1 MEEKHLRKQPR
12 TFRLNPKSIR
22 RAKTARVGRRGLHE
36 LEDYFRGISGF
47 NLNTIGDSEHET
59 TYGEV
64 SNHGIYILAEH
75 FKRYAPL
82 SKFPVSSRNFFDIGS
97 GVGRAVVGMALLVP
111 EIHANGIEIVPER
124 IRLAQTAL
132 SRIHSRS
139 LGSRIQIRQGNFL
152 DSAISYNS
160 VCWIFI
166 SNLSF
171 KPEIQR
177 ALAERLEKECSPGC
191 VIICSKELPFST
203 DAVRFERIG
212 VNLIVPMSWSVIST
226 CHVYRRVLK
235 I

>member
-1 MEEKHLRKQPR
+1 MEEKQPRKPPR
-12 TFRLNPKSIR
+12 TFRLNPKSIK
-22 RAKTARVGRRGLHE
+22 RAKTVRVGRRGLHDLDE
-36 LEDYFRGISGF
+36 YFRGISGF
-47 NLNTIGDSEHET
+47 SLNIIGDSEHVT

-64 SNHGIYILAEH
+64 SNHGIYVLSEL
-75 FKRYAPL
+75 FKRHAPT
-82 SKFPVSSRNFFDIGS
+82 SKFPTSGRNFFDLGS
-97 GVGRAVVGMALLVP
+97 GVGRVVIGMALLVP
-111 EIHANGIEIVPER
+111 EIHSNGIEIVPER
-124 IRLAQTAL
+124 IRMSQTAL

-166 SNLSF
+166 SNLPF

-177 ALAERLEKECSPGC
+177 ALAQRLERECSPGC

-203 DAVRFERIG
+203 DVMRFERVDTG
-212 VNLIVPMSWSVIST
+212 VVVPMTWSATST